1 MKNGLR
7 LSILSL
13 FLTLVFVDNSS
24 ACNWNCDS
32 ADADGGTYTKGNNFG
47 LKAPSH
53 SGFEKHA
60 FYNMPKKKHSY
71 EYIKE
76 KSKARAGSLYQRF
89 ELRAGDCFPSPK
101 GGWNDC
107 KTDRERFE
115 LSSKPRQKPEGK
127 QCYGYSLMLDEN
139 FQSVHPTNT
148 DLGQVHQTGGPTGN
162 AGGFKSFPPLI
173 QIGAKYDKLIF
184 GWHELTGDEN
194 NITDNKR
201 QFELAKISDM
211 KGVWT
216 DISFCLDFQNKR
228 MDAWVNGEKK
238 VEILRSPINFNPD
251 KIYFKYGIYRSF
263 VSRYKNI
270 HGAIPTQ
277 IAYYDEVRRGNSIEK
292 VDRNIN
298 PDLKAVD

>member
-1 MKNGLR
+1 MVYQMKNGLR

-115 LSSKPRQKPEGK
+115 LSSKPRQ
-127 QCYGYSLMLDEN
+127 
-139 FQSVHPTNT
+139 
-148 DLGQVHQTGGPTGN
+148 
-162 AGGFKSFPPLI
+162 
-173 QIGAKYDKLIF
+173 
-184 GWHELTGDEN
+184 
-194 NITDNKR
+194 
-201 QFELAKISDM
+201 
-211 KGVWT
+211 
-216 DISFCLDFQNKR
+216 
-228 MDAWVNGEKK
+228 
-238 VEILRSPINFNPD
+238 
-251 KIYFKYGIYRSF
+251 
-263 VSRYKNI
+263 
-270 HGAIPTQ
+270 
-277 IAYYDEVRRGNSIEK
+277 
-292 VDRNIN
+292 
-298 PDLKAVD
+298 